1 MIYDYIMF
9 WLFDTRSCIS
19 LVTLCIFSIKRKLT
33 VVIFGK
39 AVSQIR
45 SLFEPIVVCKIK
57 IRFNQNVKSAMFFVL
72 KWRKWLL
79 SYFIDWTQEGN
90 IIIEI

>member
-9 WLFDTRSCIS
+9 WLFDTRSFIS
-19 LVTLCIFSIKRKLT
+19 LVTLCIFSIILSF
-33 VVIFGK
+33 IFGK

-72 KWRKWLL
+72 K
-79 SYFIDWTQEGN
+79 
-90 IIIEI
+90 